1 MSTSSANGDAAN
13 GANHR
18 DKNPPA
24 EAPPPGGL
32 ADVILEAEALRDLL
46 HGALTRT
53 TRLLSALKLQK
64 RQTRAVQ
71 QAVASL
77 NQLRLDR

>member
-1 MSTSSANGDAAN
+1 MATPSINGDANDGTA
-13 GANHR
+13 HR

-24 EAPPPGGL
+24 EASAPGGL
-32 ADVILEAEALRDLL
+32 ADVILEAEAIRELL
-46 HGALTRT
+46 HGAFTRT

-64 RQTRAVQ
+64 RQTKAVQ